1 MVNQHWHDEI
11 AAAPT
16 PELLQGYA
24 RILGELRRRGIVR
37 SANAPAGDYA
47 EWLCWKALGGALEPN
62 SKKSY
67 DLLDGD
73 ARTVQVKARVV
84 SDPPNPGQLQS
95 SPFRSWD
102 FSHAAFVLLDERTY
116 LVRQASLLPAEVFAR
131 GDNLAR
137 RVDHVN
143 GWCVYMTPAVM
154 HHPSAVDITNALNAA
169 AGADSV
175 LKRSNDNE
183 ECIHLLP
190 PGDCAICRAPTP
202 SVRSRSQG
210 EERHRWTRDDEIV
223 VAGAYLE
230 HGSVNLSAAAKEE
243 LAELIGCSFASVALK
258 LGNLDAHLAGGGLT
272 SGSRL
277 MRDVAD
283 ALCAMEAP
291 ARRRLVAEARARLAR

>member
-1 MVNQHWHDEI
+1 MVSQHWHDEI
-11 AAAPT
+11 DAAPT
-16 PELLQGYA
+16 PELLQAYA

-73 ARTVQVKARVV
+73 ARRVQVKARVV

-137 RVDHVN
+137 RIDHVN

-154 HHPSAVDITNALNAA
+154 NHPSGVDITDALNAA
-169 AGADSV
+169 ARADSA
-175 LKRSNDNE
+175 LKRPSANE

-190 PGDCAICRAPTP
+190 PGECAICRAPAP
-202 SVRSRSQG
+202 SARSRSHG

-258 LGNLDAHLAGGGLT
+258 LGNIDAHLAGGGLT

-283 ALCAMEAP
+283 ALVAMEAP
-291 ARRRLVAEARARLAR
+291 ARRRLVTEARNRLAR

>member
-1 MVNQHWHDEI
+1 MANGHWHSGI
-11 AAAPT
+11 NGAPT

-73 ARTVQVKARVV
+73 GQTVQVKARVV
-84 SDPPNPGQLQS
+84 SDPPKPGQVQS

-102 FSHAAFVLLDERTY
+102 FTYAAFVLLDERTY

-131 GDNLAR
+131 GENLAR

-154 HHPSAVDITNALNAA
+154 NHLSALDITDALNAA
-169 AGADSV
+169 SGANSAPE
-175 LKRSNDNE
+175 RSSDDQ

-190 PGDCAICRAPTP
+190 PG
-202 SVRSRSQG
+202 
-210 EERHRWTRDDEIV
+210 E
-223 VAGAYLE
+223 
-230 HGSVNLSAAAKEE
+230 
-243 LAELIGCSFASVALK
+243 
-258 LGNLDAHLAGGGLT
+258 
-272 SGSRL
+272 
-277 MRDVAD
+277 
-283 ALCAMEAP
+283 
-291 ARRRLVAEARARLAR
+291 